1 MTFSRLEASKG
12 VDNLASNC
20 VVVDGLVSNNVG
32 DKRDSIGVDDSL
44 RTSRGVDDSLPTS
57 EGVEMIERISDEPL
71 GVDVELEET
80 TVLESLVGAAKGE
93 SRRGWEEEDEEEED
107 QEDEQLDHVTHIRKI
122 RRLATNSIH

>member
-93 SRRGWEEEDEEEED
+93 SRRGREEEEEEEEY
-107 QEDEQLDHVTHIRKI
+107 QGMSSWTM
-122 RRLATNSIH
+122 